1 LATLDQ
7 YEEAEKL
14 EDERDEPALLYHVWL
29 DAEGESELLPADK
42 TRVLSTQPAKEQ
54 KSNK

>member
-7 YEEAEKL
+7 YGEAEKL